1 MSSHLWNLVKKEL
14 RELLTP
20 SSLISVIAVVILFVA
35 MGSFLGGETKEVTSA
50 KHIGYLDLSGTP
62 EDPGDEDYSH
72 LGLNALRDYYKSMNL
87 NPDEYV
93 VHLYHV
99 TAEYGTEEFDSQ
111 MYEAMKHEVVDTAI
125 VFMKDFDKNLN
136 GSPMKNGDIAV
147 YWNQTG
153 LGIFSSIGM
162 VTSDTAISV
171 MNKSISDKM
180 LEGAVPDAEDR
191 AVVLMPIP
199 PTAASPYTTFLDG
212 KALAYTP
219 DQIYG
224 AMNQQTMFVPIII
237 MLIIVMI
244 GSIVISSMGNEKENK
259 TLETLLTLPVNRT
272 TIVAGK
278 LIGSTIAGLVMGALY
293 MIGMYFYI
301 SGMSIAGSGGVTMQ
315 DLGLSLSFLDW
326 VIVAAFMFLS
336 ITCALGLCMILGAI
350 AKNYKAAQMYIMPI
364 SILAVIP
371 MFVTMFSS
379 IEALP
384 GFAQGLMFAI
394 PFTHPMTIMQNLM
407 FSNTTWIFGGAIYL
421 LAFAAV
427 TFYATVRIYNSDIL
441 ITGLSFKKKKG
452 KGADGDNEDI
462 IQ

>member
-1 MSSHLWNLVKKEL
+1 MNHLWNLVRKEL
-14 RELLTP
+14 KELLTP
-20 SSLISVIAVVILFVA
+20 AALLSVIVVTVLFIA
-35 MGSFLGGETKEVTSA
+35 LGSFMGGETKDMADLKPV
-50 KHIGYLDLSGTP
+50 GYIDLSEKTGTDFAQIGIDGLKAYYDSTEGHPSSDYVKRFDMTSQYGTAAFDSEMYDKMVKEGIDTVIVIMP
-62 EDPGDEDYSH
+62 EF
-72 LGLNALRDYYKSMNL
+72 NRNL
-87 NPDEYV
+87 NLWE
-93 VHLYHV
+93 HGALC
-99 TAEYGTEEFDSQ
+99 
-111 MYEAMKHEVVDTAI
+111 
-125 VFMKDFDKNLN
+125 
-136 GSPMKNGDIAV
+136 V
-147 YWNQTG
+147 YWNQTSLG
-153 LGIFSSIGM
+153 LFS
-162 VTSDTAISV
+162 AISAATSQTAV
-171 MNKSISDKM
+171 QMISMSISEHI
-180 LEGAVPDAEDR
+180 LEGS
-191 AVVLMPIP
+191 M
-199 PTAASPYTTFLDG
+199 SPEHADVSLHPCYYSGQATFLKG
-212 KALAYTP
+212 QIHNGVSP
-219 DQIYG
+219 DEVYS
-224 AMNQQTMFVPIII
+224 AMSQQNMFVPIII

-293 MIGMYFYI
+293 MVGMYFYI
-301 SGMSIAGSGGVTMQ
+301 SGMSVTGSGGVTMQ
-315 DLGLSLSFLDW
+315 DLGLSLSILDW

-407 FSNTTWIFGGAIYL
+407 FGNTTWIIGGAIYL

-441 ITGLSFKKKKG
+441 ITGLSLRKKKG

>member
-20 SSLISVIAVVILFVA
+20 SSLLSVLAVVVLFIA
-35 MGSFLGGETKEVTSA
+35 MGSFLGGETKDVTSA
-50 KHIGYLDLSGTP
+50 KPIGYIDFSDDTGGT
-62 EDPGDEDYSH
+62 DYS
-72 LGLNALRDYYKSMNL
+72 GIGIDALRDYYQNL
-87 NPDEYV
+87 KFDPQEYV
-93 VHLYHV
+93 ILLDGV
-99 TAEYGTEEFDSQ
+99 TAEYGTGDFESQ
-111 MYEAMKHEVVDTAI
+111 LYDEMTKKSVDTAI
-125 VFMKDFDKNLN
+125 IILKDFDTNLN
-136 GSPMKNGDIAV
+136 GTPMKYGDVAI
-147 YWNQTG
+147 YWNQNG

-162 VTSDTAISV
+162 VTSETAISV
-171 MNKSISDKM
+171 MNKAISDEI
-180 LEGAVPDAEDR
+180 LVTPVPDENERKVA
-191 AVVLMPIP
+191 LMPIP
-199 PTAASPYTTFLDG
+199 PTMADAHATFLKG
-212 KALAYTP
+212 KAVGYTP

-237 MLIIVMI
+237 MLVIVMI

-301 SGMSIAGSGGVTMQ
+301 SGMSVTGSGGVTMQ
-315 DLGLSLSFLDW
+315 DLGLSLSILDW
-326 VIVAAFMFLS
+326 IIVAAFMFLS

-379 IEALP
+379 IDALP

-407 FSNTTWIFGGAIYL
+407 FGNTTWIIGGAVYL
-421 LAFAAV
+421 LLFAAV

-441 ITGLSFKKKKG
+441 ITGLSFRKKKG
-452 KGADGDNEDI
+452 KGVDGDNEDI